1 MNISSSSYSNKPN
14 VRFKFEYTQGNGNN
28 MYIDDIN
35 ITGTVG
41 LNEAIEESLGFS
53 VYPNPVSSAATIDF
67 KLDER
72 SDIAIDVLD
81 ATGRVVNRVAESRM
95 DAGEYQFELPSGLAG
110 GVYSVRL
117 VVDGYMTSRKITIIK

>member
-1 MNISSSSYSNKPN
+1 
-14 VRFKFEYTQGNGNN
+14 

-35 ITGTVG
+35 LNGTVG

-53 VYPNPVSSAATIDF
+53 VYPNPASASATIDF
-67 KLDER
+67 KLDDR
-72 SDIAIDVLD
+72 SDISIDVLD
-81 ATGRVVNRVAESRM
+81 ATGRLVNRVAESRM